1 VAQSE
6 DRFERAQVLRA
17 ALDPLID
24 ICVRIGVHSTELESL
39 VRVEFVRRLAET
51 LPGNLKTGRGPS
63 HEEIGLAAGLN
74 RGEVQNILA
83 KGLKSAE
90 MRMKKKA
97 QQHSKSERILRSWS
111 ESTRYR
117 STSGL
122 PLDLPLDLQPEGPS
136 FAELVDKAL
145 PGKLP
150 KHVLKDLR
158 RRGLV
163 QLLPDEIVR
172 YRRGGRPLPTELS
185 STALAYAAN
194 QMRLLGNALL
204 HTMTATTD
212 NRKKEIATFAASEPV
227 EIPADVITVSHPAM
241 LGRIESF
248 IQGFEL
254 EFGRGA
260 KVKKRKGPSE
270 RIGVSIYT
278 WSTK

>member
-1 VAQSE
+1 LAQSE

-97 QQHSKSERILRSWS
+97 QQHSKSERILRLWS
-111 ESTRYR
+111 NSTRYR

-122 PLDLPLDLQPEGPS
+122 PLDLPLDLQAEGPS

-172 YRRGGRPLPTELS
+172 YRRGGRALPTELS
-185 STALAYAAN
+185 ATALAYAAN

-204 HTMTATTD
+204 QTMTVTTD
-212 NRKKEIATFAASEPV
+212 NRKKEIAAYVASEAV
-227 EIPADVITVSHPAM
+227 EIPPDLIKVSQTAM
-241 LGRIESF
+241 RQRIDSF
-248 IQGFEL
+248 VQGFEL
-254 EFGRGA
+254 EFGRSTQG
-260 KVKKRKGPSE
+260 KKRKGPSE